1 MRTFRPLVA
10 AVLIACA
17 APLAQAQGAP
27 CAGFTD
33 VDSTSP
39 FCPNVEWVKN
49 RLVTLGCATNLY
61 CPDAMVTRLS
71 MAAFMN
77 RLGTA
82 LTPIPLNAEGAPG
95 SVDLDLA
102 PVVCQTPD
110 YAVANFPRRADV
122 DVSLSGAA
130 GVPVNVSATL
140 VKSLDA
146 GATWTPVSAA
156 DGRTLM
162 GGAGGW
168 GNVTQLGSTD
178 LDVGQTVR
186 LGLKLDRVGAG
197 TTDLTDSRCQIKTM
211 ISSRNGAA
219 SPL

>member
-1 MRTFRPLVA
+1 MLKFRPLVA

-17 APLAQAQGAP
+17 APFTQAVAAP

-39 FCPNVEWVKN
+39 YCPNVEWIKN
-49 RLVTLGCATNLY
+49 RLVTLGCSANQY
-61 CPDAMVTRLS
+61 CPDAMVVRLS

-77 RLGTA
+77 RLGVA
-82 LTPIPLNAEGAPG
+82 LTPTPLDAEGAPG
-95 SVDLDLA
+95 AVDLDLT

-122 DVSLSGAA
+122 DVSISGTAA
-130 GVPVNVSATL
+130 VPVSVSGM
-140 VKSLDA
+140 VVMSLD
-146 GATWTPVSAA
+146 GGGSWTPLSVA
-156 DGRTLM
+156 DSRTLM

-168 GNVTQLGSTD
+168 GNMTQLGSTD

-186 LGLKLDRVGAG
+186 LGLRLGRVGTGA
-197 TTDLTDSRCQIKTM
+197 TNLTDSRCQIKTM
-211 ISSRNGAA
+211 ISSRNGAS
-219 SPL
+219 SPF

>member
-1 MRTFRPLVA
+1 MRNFRPLVA

-17 APLAQAQGAP
+17 APFTQAQAAP

-39 FCPNVEWVKN
+39 YCPNIEWIKN
-49 RLVTLGCATNLY
+49 RLVTLGCGPNLY
-61 CPDAMVTRLS
+61 CPDAMVTRAQA
-71 MAAFMN
+71 AAFMN

-82 LTPIPLNAEGAPG
+82 LTPVQFDAESAPG
-95 SVDLDLA
+95 SLDLDLA

-122 DVSLSGAA
+122 DVSMSGTAA
-130 GVPVNVSATL
+130 IPVNVSAML

-146 GATWTPVSAA
+146 GASWTPVSVV
-156 DGRTLM
+156 DSRTLM
-162 GGAGGW
+162 GVAGGW

-186 LGLKLDRVGAG
+186 LGLRLGRVGAG
-197 TTDLTDSRCQIKTM
+197 TTDLTDSRCQIKTK
-211 ISSRNGAA
+211 ISSRNEVA
-219 SPL
+219 SPF

>member
-1 MRTFRPLVA
+1 MRTFRPFLA
-10 AVLIACA
+10 AVLMACA
-17 APLAQAQGAP
+17 TPFTQAYAAP

-33 VDSTSP
+33 VDSASP
-39 FCPNVEWVKN
+39 YCPNVEWIKN
-49 RLVTLGCATNLY
+49 RLVTLGCSANLY

-77 RLGTA
+77 RLGVA
-82 LTPIPLNAEGAPG
+82 LTPTPLDAEGAPG
-95 SVDLDLA
+95 GLDLDLG
-102 PVVCQTPD
+102 PVVCQTAD

-122 DVSLSGAA
+122 DVTMSGTAA
-130 GVPVNVSATL
+130 IPVNVSALL

-146 GATWTPVSAA
+146 GATWTPLSAA
-156 DGRTLM
+156 DSRALM
-162 GGAGGW
+162 GSGGGW

-186 LGLKLDRVGAG
+186 LGVKLDRVGAG
-197 TTDLTDSRCQIKTM
+197 ATDLTDSRCQIKTL

-219 SPL
+219 SPF

>member
-1 MRTFRPLVA
+1 MLTFRPLAA

-17 APLAQAQGAP
+17 APFMQAHAAP

-39 FCPNVEWVKN
+39 YCPNVEWIKN
-49 RLVTLGCATNLY
+49 RTVTLGCSANLY

-71 MAAFMN
+71 MAVFMN

-82 LTPIPLNAEGAPG
+82 LTPVPLDAEGAPG
-95 SVDLDLA
+95 SLDLDLA
-102 PVVCQTPD
+102 PVVCQTAD
-110 YAVANFPRRADV
+110 YAVSNFPRRAEV
-122 DVSLSGAA
+122 DVSLSGTAA
-130 GVPVNVSATL
+130 IPVNVSAKL

-146 GATWTPVSAA
+146 GASWTPVAAA
-156 DGRTLM
+156 DSRALM

-186 LGLKLDRVGAG
+186 LGLRLDRVGTG

-211 ISSRNGAA
+211 ISSRDGVS
-219 SPL
+219 SPF